1 MNRAERIYRIHAL
14 LSDRP
19 RSLVELRE
27 GLDDASRATVIRD
40 IGYLRD
46 FMEAPI
52 HYDRTTN
59 SYGYDPNADR
69 FELPGFWLNESE
81 LSGLL
86 ATEQLLEQMQPGLL
100 KPYIGPLK
108 GRIRRLLA
116 ETGHSAETVAERVL
130 YHTTASRRGDPQRF
144 STVAAAVLQAHKL
157 HIRYHGRND
166 DRETERDVH
175 PQRLLRYKDNWHLIA
190 HCELR
195 DDLRNFSLDRILTA
209 APLDQPARAIDP
221 KTLDRYLGG
230 SFGIFSGTARAW
242 AILRF
247 TPHAARWVADET
259 WHPDQLGQWIDDT
272 YELQVPYSDPRELI
286 RDILA
291 YGPDVLV
298 VAPEELREMVEERLR
313 QAARQYEDQ

>member
-1 MNRAERIYRIHAL
+1 MNRAERIYRIHGL
-14 LSDRP
+14 ISQRP
-19 RSLVELRE
+19 RSLAELQT
-27 GLDDASRATVIRD
+27 GLMGASRATVVRD

-52 HYDRTTN
+52 RYDRAANT
-59 SYGYDPNADR
+59 YGYDPKASC

-86 ATEQLLEQMQPGLL
+86 ATEQLLEQMQPDLL

-116 ETGHSAETVAERVL
+116 ESGHSAAAVAERIL
-130 YHTTASRRGDPQRF
+130 FRTTAHRRGDPQRF
-144 STVAAAVLQAHKL
+144 GTVATAVLQAHKL
-157 HIRYHGRND
+157 HIRYHGRHS
-166 DRETERDVH
+166 DRETQRDIH

-190 HCELR
+190 HC
-195 DDLRNFSLDRILTA
+195 DQADALRNFSLDRILA
-209 APLDQPARAIDP
+209 ADPIDTPARPTDP
-221 KTLDRYLGG
+221 KVIDRFLGA
-230 SFGIFSGTARAW
+230 SFGIFSGVAKAW

-259 WHPDQLGQWIDDT
+259 WHPDQLGQWTDGT

-291 YGPDVLV
+291 YGPDVQVIGPPELQDM
-298 VAPEELREMVEERLR
+298 VAERLR
-313 QAARQYEDQ
+313 QAADQYNDR